1 MLGDSITEW
10 GIWNQLLEQT
20 SIYNQGISGNTTQDI
35 LNRINYIDLDL
46 KQVFLMI
53 GINDILSGYELEY
66 IQKNYIEIVQTLQN
80 KRCKIILQSTLY
92 VGRELP
98 QEVNDA
104 VEKLNIYIKKYA
116 EENNLTYLD
125 INEILAPNKYLEE
138 NYTLDGVHLSEK
150 AYIEWSSIIKNYL

>member
-10 GIWNQLLEQT
+10 GIWNELLEQT

-66 IQKNYIEIVQTLQN
+66 IQKNYIEIVQ
-80 KRCKIILQSTLY
+80 ILQSTLY
-92 VGRELP
+92 VGKELP
-98 QEVNDA
+98 QEFNDA

>member
-10 GIWNQLLEQT
+10 GIWNELLEQT

-66 IQKNYIEIVQTLQN
+66 IQKNYIEIVQ
-80 KRCKIILQSTLY
+80 ILQSTLY